1 MTYAVG
7 VVALLAGLVASIALH
22 EYGHYA
28 AARRFGVKVVEFMV
42 GFGPRVWVRRRGET
56 EVGLRLIPLGGY
68 IRMIGMYPPHSR
80 LGAVEHGSL
89 APADRDRTFHSLD
102 PWRKVVIM
110 IAGPLMNLLLGVV
123 LLTMATS
130 VVGLPA
136 ATLEVGRL
144 TTCAEVGLDCESTSA
159 QDMGLRP
166 GDRIVALAGRQ
177 PGSWDELVRL
187 IDTYAGERVDL
198 TVQREGRQ
206 LTLQGML
213 GGEPGSGHLGIAPGV
228 EYRRTGVAAAVAGSA
243 DSVVRTAA
251 AVVSMPARLYDLAG
265 AVFGVNPRDPS
276 GPIGVVGLARISGE
290 LAAGSAGWRPAT
302 LDILLLLAGLNLS
315 LFVFNLIP
323 LVPLDGGNALVALF
337 EMARRAWA
345 RWFGRTQPPAV
356 DGAALLPL
364 TYTVAF
370 ALLAM
375 AVLVTI
381 ADVVKPLTVG

>member
-1 MTYAVG
+1 
-7 VVALLAGLVASIALH
+7 
-22 EYGHYA
+22 
-28 AARRFGVKVVEFMV
+28 
-42 GFGPRVWVRRRGET
+42 
-56 EVGLRLIPLGGY
+56 
-68 IRMIGMYPPHSR
+68 
-80 LGAVEHGSL
+80 
-89 APADRDRTFHSLD
+89 
-102 PWRKVVIM
+102 
-110 IAGPLMNLLLGVV
+110 
-123 LLTMATS
+123 
-130 VVGLPA
+130 
-136 ATLEVGRL
+136 
-144 TTCAEVGLDCESTSA
+144 
-159 QDMGLRP
+159 
-166 GDRIVALAGRQ
+166 
-177 PGSWDELVRL
+177 
-187 IDTYAGERVDL
+187 
-198 TVQREGRQ
+198 
-206 LTLQGML
+206 
-213 GGEPGSGHLGIAPGV
+213 
-228 EYRRTGVAAAVAGSA
+228 
-243 DSVVRTAA
+243 
-251 AVVSMPARLYDLAG
+251 MPARLYDLAG